1 VTGPQGFADAVRT
14 YTGELDAAV
23 VRARR
28 VAADARETSA
38 KFRRETRELAEQVRS
53 GTAKPQPGQLT
64 DDRMRRTATGFRTDN
79 GLPVRELPDIKP
91 EAPPAAPTSTVSP
104 STMPSPTVPA
114 ATQSPFRTTGSGR
127 ASAARDA
134 DDEDFSQDQIMR

>member
-14 YTGELDAAV
+14 FTGELDAAV

-38 KFRRETRELAEQVRS
+38 KFRRETRELADQVRS

-64 DDRMRRTATGFRTDN
+64 DDRLRRTATGFRTDN
-79 GLPVRELPDIKP
+79 GLQVRALP
-91 EAPPAAPTSTVSP
+91 EVRPPGPAVPP
-104 STMPSPTVPA
+104 PTVPA
-114 ATQSPFRTTGSGR
+114 ATQSPFRTSGSGR
-127 ASAARDA
+127 VIGHRGD

>member
-1 VTGPQGFADAVRT
+1 MTGPQGFAEAVRG

-64 DDRMRRTATGFRTDN
+64 DDRLRRTATGFRTDN
-79 GLPVRELPDIKP
+79 GLPVRVLPDIQP
-91 EAPPAAPTSTVSP
+91 VPP
-104 STMPSPTVPA
+104 PTVPA

-127 ASAARDA
+127 ASASRDA

>member
-1 VTGPQGFADAVRT
+1 MTGPQGFADAVRT

-79 GLPVRELPDIKP
+79 GLPVRVLPDVKP
-91 EAPPAAPTSTVSP
+91 ETARPAPSSAGPAS
-104 STMPSPTVPA
+104 TVPA

-127 ASAARDA
+127 ASVSRDA

>member
-53 GTAKPQPGQLT
+53 GTAKAQPGQLT

-79 GLPVRELPDIKP
+79 GLPVRALPDVKP
-91 EAPPAAPTSTVSP
+91 ETARPVPSSAVSTPTGPAS
-104 STMPSPTVPA
+104 TVPA

-127 ASAARDA
+127 ASASRDA

>member
-1 VTGPQGFADAVRT
+1 MTGPQGFADAVRT

-79 GLPVRELPDIKP
+79 GLPVRALPGVKP
-91 EAPPAAPTSTVSP
+91 ETARPVPSSTGPAS
-104 STMPSPTVPA
+104 TVPA

-127 ASAARDA
+127 ASASRDA